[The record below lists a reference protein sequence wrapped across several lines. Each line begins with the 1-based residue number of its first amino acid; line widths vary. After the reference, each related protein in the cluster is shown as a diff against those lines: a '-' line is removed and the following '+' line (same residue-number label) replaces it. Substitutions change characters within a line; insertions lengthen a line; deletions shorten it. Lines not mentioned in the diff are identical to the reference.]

1 MRMKTS
7 KSINPKELNEK
18 IDPIELLRLIGYKK
32 SSPKESNGEI
42 RDYCPIHIGDH
53 QRSLS
58 INKNTHFYICHS
70 CNETGD
76 LIHLYSKCKGYDFPE
91 AIEELSKRFL
101 PYPLKENGKIESSIR
116 ETISNN
122 TPENLDKM
130 WGGFQASGTHSYFSQ
145 KKITTPLGVRFGKDQ
160 KGNDSIVV
168 PYRDINGSLKTLQYI
183 NQIGKFFLKGTKSA
197 NCFFSLG
204 EIKDGSTIYIA
215 EGLATATTTWEAL
228 GKSITVLSAGSVGNI
243 PNVVRA
249 VREKHP
255 NISIKLAIDNNEAAK
270 KILEKIPPPF
280 SFTCPNFQNLNLPET
295 EKKADDFNDLI
306 SVGKLSLE
314 EVKSQLLGNET
325 KKDPESFA
333 KRLGQIIGD
342 LQYAE
347 KLENR
352 SYDSFQKEHK
362 EMFSEGGLITGFN
375 KLDEKLFFPKCSFVI
390 IQGMSSHGKSTW
402 MMQMAYRFLLEKANK
417 KSDPMCIFITY
428 ESCPIRMEEK
438 ILNLISHEREGQ
450 TLIKYNPELI
460 KQSNDQNEL
469 QENKYLYPKEEDFP
483 FTITAFDRLLKEK
496 RIQILKR
503 IPLENIEE
511 LLDFYKKE
519 YPTRTIILFLD
530 YIQIIDTSHQSQGWE
545 RIKVIA
551 HKLEALANKKEVV
564 IITGAQ
570 VNEKRQA
577 REGRD
582 IYNAST
588 ISLDIFNHSHP
599 SIKNN
604 PDLKDEYI
612 PPTDQGDICSLAVI
626 KQRNGS
632 KFVLSKYLLLNGHFF
647 QEIKGF

>member
-1 MRMKTS
+1 MNDTE
-7 KSINPKELNEK
+7 ELNRN
-18 IDPIELLRLIGYKK
+18 IDPRQLLQLIGYEK
-32 SSPKESNGEI
+32 SSPKENEKEI
-42 RDYCPIHIGDH
+42 RDYCPIHKGDN
-53 QRSLS
+53 QLSLS
-58 INKNTHFYICHS
+58 IDKQKNCFFCHS
-70 CNETGD
+70 CQLKGD
-76 LIHLYSKCKGYDFPE
+76 LIELYRQSKNCNFPE
-91 AIEELSKRFL
+91 AIKELSKMFL
-101 PYPLKENGKIESSIR
+101 PHSLKENGRIEHTIKKI
-116 ETISNN
+116 ISNDP
-122 TPENLDKM
+122 PEDLDKM
-130 WGGFQASGTHSYFSQ
+130 WGGFQTSGTHSYLSQ

-168 PYRDINGSLKTLQYI
+168 PYRDINDSLQALQYI
-183 NQIGKFFLKGTKSA
+183 NEQGIKTFLKGSKVKDH
-197 NCFFSLG
+197 FFSLG

-228 GKSITVLSAGSVGNI
+228 GKKITVLSAGSAGNI
-243 PNVVRA
+243 PNVIEAIR
-249 VREKHP
+249 KQYP
-255 NISIKLAIDNNEAAK
+255 NISIKIAIDNDKPARDA
-270 KILEKIPPPF
+270 IEKIPPPF
-280 SFTCPNFQNLNLPET
+280 SWTYPNFENLPLPEGT
-295 EKKADDFNDLI
+295 TKVKDFNDLTSI
-306 SVGKLSLE
+306 CGISLE
-314 EVKSQLLGNET
+314 EIKKQLVDNET
-325 KKDPESFA
+325 KKDPESSA

-375 KLDEKLFFPKCSFVI
+375 KLDEKLFFPKCSFVT

-428 ESCPIRMEEK
+428 ESCPIRIEEK
-438 ILNLISHEREGQ
+438 LLNLISHEKEEG
-450 TLIKYNPELI
+450 TLLKYNPELI
-460 KQSNDQNEL
+460 KQSNNQNEL

-483 FTITAFDRLLKEK
+483 FTITSFDRLLKEK

-551 HKLEALANKKEVV
+551 HKLEALANEKEVV

-612 PPTDQGDICSLAVI
+612 PPTDQGDICSLEVI

>member
-1 MRMKTS
+1 MATTN
-7 KSINPKELNEK
+7 SIKPQELNQQ
-18 IDPIELLRLIGYKK
+18 IDPVQLLEYIGYEK
-32 SSPKESNGEI
+32 SSPQDTGEEI
-42 RDYCPIHIGDH
+42 RDFCPIHRGNN
-53 QRSLS
+53 QRSLC
-58 INKNTHFYICHS
+58 INKKSHLYICHS
-70 CNETGD
+70 CNKTGD
-76 LIHLYSKCKGYDFPE
+76 LIHLYSQCKNYDFPE
-91 AIEELSKRFL
+91 AIKELSKMFL
-101 PYPLKENGKIESSIR
+101 PHSLKENGKIENAIKKI
-116 ETISNN
+116 TSNN
-122 TPENLDKM
+122 APVNLYNT
-130 WGGFQASGTHSYFSQ
+130 WSSLEASGTHSYILR

-168 PYRDINGSLKTLQYI
+168 PFTDVNGSLQTLQYI
-183 NQIGKFFLKGTKSA
+183 NEYGKFFLKDHKFA
-197 NCFFSLG
+197 NCFFPLG

-228 GKSITVLSAGSVGNI
+228 GKKFTVLSVGSVGNI
-243 PNVVRA
+243 PNVIEAIR
-249 VREKHP
+249 KQYP
-255 NISIKLAIDNNEAAK
+255 NVSIKIAIDNDKAARDA
-270 KILEKIPPPF
+270 IEKIVPPF
-280 SFTCPNFQNLNLPET
+280 SWTYPNFENLPLPEVT
-295 EKKADDFNDLI
+295 TKVKDFNDLR
-306 SVGKLSLE
+306 SVCGISLE
-314 EVKSQLLGNET
+314 EIKKQVLENET

-375 KLDEKLFFPKCSFVI
+375 KLDEKLFFPKCSFVTV
-390 IQGMSSHGKSTW
+390 QGMSSHGKSTW
-402 MMQMAYRFLLEKANK
+402 MMQMAYRFLLEKTNK

-428 ESCPIRMEEK
+428 ESCPIRIEEK
-438 ILNLISHEREGQ
+438 LLNLISHEREGQ
-450 TLIKYNPELI
+450 PLLKYNPELI

-483 FTITAFDRLLKEK
+483 FTITSFDRLLREK

-503 IPLENIEE
+503 IPLENIEG
-511 LLDFYKKE
+511 LIDFYKKE
-519 YPTRTIILFLD
+519 FPTRTIILFLD

-551 HKLEALANKKEVV
+551 HKLEALANEKEVV

-604 PDLKDEYI
+604 PDLKNEYI
-612 PPTDQGDICSLAVI
+612 PPTDQGDICSLEVI

-632 KFVLSKYLLLNGHFF
+632 KFVLSQYLLLNGHFF